1 MAELEARYRK
11 SALEEMSDDELWE
24 IKRELLVAYMRAE
37 AKLKHDYNNGPYDQ
51 ENHKVN
57 QLAVRLCEVSM
68 NYAISRIGDGWI
80 KDINDNLKSVIMEGE
95 QLIDGGLIPHE
106 LYEQMQ
112 RNHKVNLKSEGGV
125 DFTPVV
131 KLFVTVGANA
141 TWLLTEVDENSIA
154 FGLCDLSQGW
164 PELGYVDLKE
174 ISKVMGTR
182 LEFDRHFNATAK
194 LSTYARYARAKQRI
208 ETDLPYNYER
218 E

>member
-1 MAELEARYRK
+1 MAELDDRFLK
-11 SALEEMSDDELWE
+11 SSLAEMSDDELWE
-24 IKRELLVAYMRAE
+24 IKRELLVAYMEAE
-37 AKLKHDYNNGPYDQ
+37 ANLKRDYNNGPYDQ
-51 ENHKVN
+51 EHHKAN
-57 QLAVRLCEVSM
+57 QLAVRRCEVAM
-68 NYAISRIGDGWI
+68 DYLVNRIGGEWV
-80 KDINDNLKSVIMEGE
+80 KEVRDNFMKVMLEGE
-95 QLIDGGLIPHE
+95 QIIDGGLIPHE

-131 KLFVTVGANA
+131 KLFVTLGGNA
-141 TWLLTEVDENSIA
+141 TWLLTEVDENDIA